1 MLIELLSM
9 SNYVNFNVKLA
20 HILGLN
26 TAIYLSQIMD
36 INEKA
41 IRKDKVDKNFFT
53 IDRNYIT
60 SRTTIAEKEQKE
72 IENNLIKIGIL
83 ERSSADANTI
93 MLNITALTSILMSPD
108 ESLLKDISNI
118 SRPKKT
124 KSEKI
129 LEALKDNIITV
140 NPELRQAYFDWIDA
154 VYAKDGFMTVKA
166 VITAQSILS
175 TYTTNNMSVALKIL
189 EIAAI
194 HGYRDVSWAINTYN
208 KDYKVNYTFSQQK
221 EVPQPTTNSV
231 VRKRLSNEIF

>member
-72 IENNLIKIGIL
+72 IENNLQYPGQI
-83 ERSSADANTI
+83 
-93 MLNITALTSILMSPD
+93 
-108 ESLLKDISNI
+108 
-118 SRPKKT
+118 
-124 KSEKI
+124 
-129 LEALKDNIITV
+129 
-140 NPELRQAYFDWIDA
+140 
-154 VYAKDGFMTVKA
+154 
-166 VITAQSILS
+166 
-175 TYTTNNMSVALKIL
+175 
-189 EIAAI
+189 
-194 HGYRDVSWAINTYN
+194 
-208 KDYKVNYTFSQQK
+208 KVNVIRETRAIETAK
-221 EVPQPTTNSV
+221 
-231 VRKRLSNEIF
+231 

>member
-1 MLIELLSM
+1 M